1 MGLLTH
7 NTPWNA
13 RTIITMRLSRFSQK
27 TSNARIVPII
37 AVKVTVGS
45 KRSNLFRKKGL
56 CNNVFV
62 GAFSFAFLK
71 SKRSY
76 TVFFRK
82 SVHITLINYM

>member
-37 AVKVTVGS
+37 AAKVTVGS
-45 KRSNLFRKKGL
+45 KRSNLFRKKDL
-56 CNNVFV
+56 CNDVFV
-62 GAFSFAFLK
+62 GAFSFAFL
-71 SKRSY
+71 
-76 TVFFRK
+76 
-82 SVHITLINYM
+82 